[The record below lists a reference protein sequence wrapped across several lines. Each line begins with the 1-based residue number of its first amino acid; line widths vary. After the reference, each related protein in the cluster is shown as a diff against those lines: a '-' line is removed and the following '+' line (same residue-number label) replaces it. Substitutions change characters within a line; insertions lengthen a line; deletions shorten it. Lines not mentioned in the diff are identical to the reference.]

1 MKFNREAGVQCQANK
16 GQQFEVILLLLSVQ
30 AI

>member
-16 GQQFEVILLLLSVQ
+16 GQQFEVILLLSVQ